1 MRRFPHHD
9 IVSLVDAPPRH
20 DLAESVGPDLLLQE
34 LWPGADA
41 ELRLG
46 YGSAAGHPALRA
58 AIAEAHGVAADEVI
72 VTVGGMHALF
82 LLAFTLCEA
91 GDEAVVADPVFPLA
105 RSTLQA
111 VGATVRPLPFRF
123 DDAYQPDPGELAG
136 LLTPRTRLVS
146 LATPQ
151 NPSGVA
157 IRPGRLRE
165 IVALVQERAPQAWL
179 VLDETY
185 REACYGDHPT
195 PHSALH
201 LGPRV
206 LSTASLSKTHGAAGL
221 RIGWVIVRDAALRAA
236 LLDAK
241 FSTVIACST
250 VDEAL
255 ALRVLSQR
263 GPILA
268 ARRRRLH
275 DNLAVTRD
283 WVQRH
288 AALVDWVPPDAGALC
303 CVRLRTSRFDE
314 AAVERFHAALPA
326 LGVRVAP
333 GPWFGEAA
341 RVFRLGFGVLDGAE
355 LRQALASLS
364 TAMAQA
370 LNAAA

>member
-9 IVSLVDAPPRH
+9 IVSLVDAPPRL
-20 DLAESVGPDLLLQE
+20 DLAESVGPDLQLRE
-34 LWPGADA
+34 LWPGADDD
-41 ELRLG
+41 LRLG
-46 YGSAAGHPALRA
+46 YGTAAGDPALRA
-58 AIAEAHGVAADEVI
+58 AIARAHGVAADEVL
-72 VTVGGMHALF
+72 VTVGGIHALF
-82 LLAFTLCEA
+82 LLAFTLCEP

-111 VGATVRPLPFRF
+111 VGAVVKPLPFRF
-123 DDAYQPDPGELAG
+123 DDGYQPDLGVLAS

-146 LATPQ
+146 LASPQ

-157 IRPGRLRE
+157 IAPAALRE
-165 IVALVQERAPQAWL
+165 IVALVQQRAPHAWL

-185 REACYGDHPT
+185 REASHGDDTVAP
-195 PHSALH
+195 SALQ

-221 RIGWVIVRDAALRAA
+221 RIGWLIARDAELRAT

-255 ALRVLSQR
+255 ALQVLAR
-263 GPILA
+263 RDAILA
-268 ARRRRLH
+268 VRRQRLH
-275 DNLAVTRD
+275 ENRTITGE
-283 WVQRH
+283 WVQRQSH
-288 AALVDWVPPDAGALC
+288 RVEWVRPDAGALC
-303 CVRLRTSRFDE
+303 CVRLRAAVFDE

-341 RVFRLGFGVLDGAE
+341 RVFRLGFGVLDAAG
-355 LRQALASLS
+355 LSQALAALASAMDRALS
-364 TAMAQA
+364 ASA
-370 LNAAA
+370 